1 MFKLLISMEI
11 FLRCPGLV
19 TPMAVRSCAQKHPG
33 LELGLDSGTGSEGIV
48 LPLVDS
54 KGEPERLSSKKK
66 KNRLLY
72 LWSHPTDGGNIVAS
86 TDKVPSVMFQL
97 EVSKPL
103 EDRFLV
109 LK

>member
-33 LELGLDSGTGSEGIV
+33 LELGLDSGTGSEGV
-48 LPLVDS
+48 MLPLVDS

-66 KNRLLY
+66 QKTDCCTSGVIRLMVGT
-72 LWSHPTDGGNIVAS
+72 S
-86 TDKVPSVMFQL
+86 
-97 EVSKPL
+97 
-103 EDRFLV
+103 
-109 LK
+109 